1 MFSSLRVRTISIF
14 WMQLLVP
21 GFRAVFIS
29 FSDPESETMTR
40 RLNVGDLSR
49 ASRNDTVSQLEGA
62 LVRGRNV
69 TEDEIPGV
77 VKLALQW

>member
-1 MFSSLRVRTISIF
+1 MFLAGQSKFGGLRL
-14 WMQLLVP
+14 QLLVP

-40 RLNVGDLSR
+40 RLNVRDLSR
-49 ASRNDTVSQLEGA
+49 ASRND
-62 LVRGRNV
+62 

-77 VKLALQW
+77 VKLARQW